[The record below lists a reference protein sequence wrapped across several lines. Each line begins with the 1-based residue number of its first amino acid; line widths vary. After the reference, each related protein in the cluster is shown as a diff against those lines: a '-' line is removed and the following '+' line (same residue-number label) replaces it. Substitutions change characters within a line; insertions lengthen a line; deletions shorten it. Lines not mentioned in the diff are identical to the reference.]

1 MRAVTLV
8 GLCLSLMLAMAG
20 QGNAQPGGDGTFVLK
35 VCNSYDKP
43 ILLALVHRAAPN
55 DERFVVKGWFALEP
69 GCAEADV
76 PRGNFATFAFA
87 PGADGVE
94 QVWAGDIPI
103 CVNLYKNF
111 ERIVTESYHC
121 RKEKQEVVVPFQS
134 WRVTDG
140 PGIAIEF
147 K

>member
-1 MRAVTLV
+1 MRVVTLV
-8 GLCLSLMLAMAG
+8 GLCLSLTLAMAKPG
-20 QGNAQPGGDGTFVLK
+20 DAQLGDGGTFVLK

-43 ILLALVHRAAPN
+43 IQLALVHRATPN
-55 DERFVVKGWFALEP
+55 DQRFVVKGWFGLEP

-76 PRGNFATFAFA
+76 PRGNFGTFAFA

-103 CVNLYKNF
+103 CVNLSSNF
-111 ERIVTESYHC
+111 ERIVTENYHC
-121 RKEKQEVVVPFQS
+121 RKEMQEVVVPFQP
-134 WRVTDG
+134 WRVTDE
-140 PGIAIEF
+140 PSLAIEF